1 MKLNE
6 KIYDCRKKAGLSQDA
21 LAELLGVSR
30 QAVSKWELGSAQ
42 PDLANILAL
51 AKVFGVTTDWL
62 LTDDDPAPADEK
74 PPQPKTSAPAYP
86 AWVDDL
92 PQFIGRTLKR
102 YGWIVGVY
110 ISVIGAMFTGF
121 GALGRYIVRQMTS
134 SVTSSVM
141 EFSTSVPNY
150 AFGQPEIIIEGGMV
164 LTPDVEAAILN
175 ELGGSFGYSANPFS
189 GMMSGF
195 AENNPVS
202 ILCGIIMFVGI
213 VMILTGIAVAVLLK
227 RYGSKE

>member
-21 LAELLGVSR
+21 LAERIGVSR
-30 QAVSKWELGSAQ
+30 QAVSKWEIGSAQ
-42 PDLANILAL
+42 PDLANIVAL

-62 LTDDDPAPADEK
+62 LTDDEPEPVSGESPEPPK
-74 PPQPKTSAPAYP
+74 PSAPAYP

-92 PQFIGRTLKR
+92 PQFLSRTLKR

-110 ISVIGAMFTGF
+110 LSVIGAMFTGM

-134 SVTSSVM
+134 SVMGFGTSA
-141 EFSTSVPNY
+141 PNY
-150 AFGQPEIIIEGGMV
+150 AFGQPEIVIEDGME
-164 LTPDVEAAILN
+164 LTPDMEAAILN
-175 ELGGSFGYSANPFS
+175 EIGGSFGYSDPFS

-195 AENNPVS
+195 MENNPVS
-202 ILCGIIMFVGI
+202 ILCGFIMIVGI
-213 VMILTGIAVAVLLK
+213 VMILAGIAVAVLLK
-227 RYGSKE
+227 RYSE

>member
-21 LAELLGVSR
+21 LAEQIGVSR
-30 QAVSKWELGSAQ
+30 QAVSKWEIGSAQ
-42 PDLANILAL
+42 PDLDNIVAL

-62 LTDDDPAPADEK
+62 LTDDEPDPGTDNEQPAEPSK
-74 PPQPKTSAPAYP
+74 SSAPAYP

-92 PQFIGRTLKR
+92 PQSLSRMLKR

-110 ISVIGAMFTGF
+110 VSVIGAMFTGM
-121 GALGRYIVRQMTS
+121 GALGRFLVKQM
-134 SVTSSVM
+134 
-141 EFSTSVPNY
+141 FSFNTAAPYGELQITV
-150 AFGQPEIIIEGGMV
+150 EDGMT
-164 LTPDVEAAILN
+164 LTPDMEAAILA
-175 ELGGSFGYSANPFS
+175 EIGGSFGYSDPFS

-195 AENNPVS
+195 MENNPVS
-202 ILCGIIMFVGI
+202 ILCGFIMIVGI

-227 RYGSKE
+227 RYSE

>member
-21 LAELLGVSR
+21 LAERLGVSR

-42 PDLANILAL
+42 PDLANIVAL
-51 AKVFGVTTDWL
+51 AKVFDVTTDWL
-62 LTDDDPAPADEK
+62 LTDEEPEPAPADEK
-74 PPQPKTSAPAYP
+74 PPHTKPSAPAYP

-110 ISVIGAMFTGF
+110 LSVIGAMFAGL
-121 GALGRYIVRQMTS
+121 GALGRFLVKQM
-134 SVTSSVM
+134 
-141 EFSTSVPNY
+141 FSFNTASPYGELQITVEDGT
-150 AFGQPEIIIEGGMV
+150 A
-164 LTPDVEAAILN
+164 LTPDMEAAILN
-175 ELGGSFGYSANPFS
+175 EIGSSFGYSDPFS
-189 GMMSGF
+189 GMVSGL

-202 ILCGIIMFVGI
+202 ILCGVIMFVGI
-213 VMILTGIAVAVLLK
+213 VMILAGIAVAVLLK
-227 RYGSKE
+227 RYSE

>member
-21 LAELLGVSR
+21 LAERLGVSR
-30 QAVSKWELGSAQ
+30 QAVSKWEIGSAQ
-42 PDLANILAL
+42 PDLDNIVAL

-62 LTDDDPAPADEK
+62 LTDENPTSEDAHEE
-74 PPQPKTSAPAYP
+74 PPQMSAPAYP

-92 PQFIGRTLKR
+92 PQFLSRTLKR

-110 ISVIGAMFTGF
+110 LSVIGAMFTGM
-121 GALGRYIVRQMTS
+121 GALGRYIAKQMTS
-134 SVTSSVM
+134 SVMGFGTSA
-141 EFSTSVPNY
+141 PNF
-150 AFGQPEIIIEGGMV
+150 AFGSPEIVVEGGME
-164 LTPDVEAAILN
+164 LTPDMEAAILN
-175 ELGGSFGYSANPFS
+175 EIYGGGYSASPFS

-202 ILCGIIMFVGI
+202 ILCGFIMIVGV
-213 VMILTGIAVAVLLK
+213 VMILTGIVVAILLK
-227 RYGSKE
+227 RYSE

>member
-21 LAELLGVSR
+21 LAERIGVSR
-30 QAVSKWELGSAQ
+30 QAVSKWEIGSAQ
-42 PDLANILAL
+42 PDLANIVAL

-62 LTDDDPAPADEK
+62 LTDDEPEPVSGESPEPPK
-74 PPQPKTSAPAYP
+74 PSAPAYP

-92 PQFIGRTLKR
+92 PQFLSRTLKR

-110 ISVIGAMFTGF
+110 LSVIGAMFTGM

-134 SVTSSVM
+134 SVMGFGTSA
-141 EFSTSVPNY
+141 PNY
-150 AFGQPEIIIEGGMV
+150 AFGQPEIVIEGGME
-164 LTPDVEAAILN
+164 LTPDMEAAILN
-175 ELGGSFGYSANPFS
+175 EIGGSFGYSDPFS

-195 AENNPVS
+195 MENNPVS
-202 ILCGIIMFVGI
+202 ILCGFIMIVGI
-213 VMILTGIAVAVLLK
+213 VMILAGIAVAVLLK
-227 RYGSKE
+227 RYSE

>member
-21 LAELLGVSR
+21 LAERLGVSR

-42 PDLANILAL
+42 PDLDNIVAL
-51 AKVFGVTTDWL
+51 ANVFGVTTDWL
-62 LTDDDPAPADEK
+62 LTADEPEPAPADDK
-74 PPQPKTSAPAYP
+74 QPPDPPKTSAPAYP

-92 PQFIGRTLKR
+92 PQFLSRTLKK

-110 ISVIGAMFTGF
+110 LSVIGAMFTGM

-134 SVTSSVM
+134 SVMGFGTSA
-141 EFSTSVPNY
+141 PNY
-150 AFGQPEIIIEGGMV
+150 AFGQPEIVVEGGME
-164 LTPDVEAAILN
+164 LTPDMEAAILN
-175 ELGGSFGYSANPFS
+175 EIYGSGYSANPFS
-189 GMMSGF
+189 GMSAGF
-195 AENNPVS
+195 MENNPVS
-202 ILCGIIMFVGI
+202 ILCGVIMFVGI

-227 RYGSKE
+227 RYGDRE

>member
-21 LAELLGVSR
+21 LAEQIGVSR

-42 PDLANILAL
+42 PELDNIVAL

-62 LTDDDPAPADEK
+62 LTDDESENASEK
-74 PPQPKTSAPAYP
+74 LPESLKSPVFSYP

-92 PQFIGRTLKR
+92 PQFLSRMLKK

-110 ISVIGAMFTGF
+110 ISVIGAMFTGM
-121 GALGRYIVRQMTS
+121 GALGRFLVKQM
-134 SVTSSVM
+134 
-141 EFSTSVPNY
+141 FSFNTASPYGELQITV
-150 AFGQPEIIIEGGMV
+150 EEGMT
-164 LTPDVEAAILN
+164 LTPDMEAIILN
-175 ELGGSFGYSANPFS
+175 EIGGSFGYSDPFPGMVS
-189 GMMSGF
+189 GL

-202 ILCGIIMFVGI
+202 ILCGVIMFVGI
-213 VMILTGIAVAVLLK
+213 VMIIAGIAAAVLLK
-227 RYGSKE
+227 RYGERE